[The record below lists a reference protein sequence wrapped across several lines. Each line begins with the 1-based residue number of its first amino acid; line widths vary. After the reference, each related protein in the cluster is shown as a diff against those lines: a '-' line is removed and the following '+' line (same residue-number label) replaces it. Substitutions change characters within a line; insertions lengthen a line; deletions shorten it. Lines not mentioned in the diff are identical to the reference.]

1 MASTVFHTPPTF
13 TTHAACLSAGSFSFS
28 RVVFSTSRVSQ
39 VRCVSI
45 LLATIGEVFDRR
57 ATRLR
62 NSYPLLQMKKMSR
75 FRPTLHVKTW
85 CKDLNPS
92 PNSNQRNMD
101 NGMHEKLLVSS
112 EGKEV
117 VDFKTKV
124 CDESQKIWR
133 VALPGMLAR
142 VASFGTIIVTQS
154 FIGHQ
159 SSIAL
164 AGYALVQTLT
174 VRFVNGILIG
184 MSSATETLCGQSYGA
199 RQYHMMGIYLQRSWV
214 VDFVT
219 CTLLLPLFIF
229 GASMFKLFGQEETIS
244 NAAGYISWW
253 FIPMVYS
260 FVFTLTMQMYLQAQ
274 QKNIIIAWISIV
286 QLILHLP
293 LSWLFVYVWHW
304 GVDGAMAALC
314 VSSWFV
320 VFAELGYII
329 GGWCPHTWT
338 GFSTS
343 AFTDIWPVIKLSI
356 SSGIMV
362 CLELWYSS
370 VLVLLAGY
378 MNNAEVAI
386 SAFSI
391 CLNINGWEFMIC
403 LGFLGAACVR
413 IANELGRGDAK
424 ATKFS
429 IKVLITTSVVIGV
442 IFTIICLVFGKTIGY
457 SFTDDSEVANAVSH
471 LSLLLA
477 ISVFLN
483 SIYPVFSGVA
493 VGAGLQGTVAVINL
507 CCYYLIGLPLG
518 ALLGYF
524 ANLQV
529 EGIWIGMNL
538 GILAQSLALTY
549 MAWRTD
555 WDKQVKLAAERLQ
568 RWNLKSAGEPN
579 HDNGYA

>member
-1 MASTVFHTPPTF
+1 
-13 TTHAACLSAGSFSFS
+13 
-28 RVVFSTSRVSQ
+28 
-39 VRCVSI
+39 
-45 LLATIGEVFDRR
+45 
-57 ATRLR
+57 
-62 NSYPLLQMKKMSR
+62 
-75 FRPTLHVKTW
+75 
-85 CKDLNPS
+85 
-92 PNSNQRNMD
+92 MD
-101 NGMHEKLLVSS
+101 NGVHERLLVSS

-117 VDFKTKV
+117 VDFKRKV
-124 CDESQKIWR
+124 WDESHKIWR
-133 VALPGMLAR
+133 VALPGILAR

-159 SSIAL
+159 SSVDL

-174 VRFVNGILIG
+174 VRFVTGILIG

-229 GASMFKLFGQEETIS
+229 GAPMFKLFGQEENIS
-244 NAAGYISWW
+244 NAAGFVSLW

-274 QKNIIIAWISIV
+274 QKNSIVAWISIV

-314 VSSWFV
+314 ISSWFV
-320 VFAELGYII
+320 VFSELAYIV

-338 GFSTS
+338 GFSTA
-343 AFTDIWPVIKLSI
+343 AFKDIWPVIKLSV

-378 MNNAEVAI
+378 MSNAEVAI

-429 IKVLITTSVVIGV
+429 IKVLVTTSLVIGV
-442 IFTIICLVFGKTIGY
+442 IFTVICLVFGNTIGY
-457 SFTDDSEVANAVSH
+457 SFTDDSEVANAVSR

-477 ISVFLN
+477 ISVLLN
-483 SIYPVFSGVA
+483 SIYPVLSGVA

-507 CCYYLIGLPLG
+507 CCYYLIGIPLG
-518 ALLGYF
+518 AILGYV

-538 GILAQSLALTY
+538 GVLTQSLALTY

-555 WDKQVKLAAERLQ
+555 WDLQVKLAADRLQ
-568 RWNLKSAGEPN
+568 RWNLKSSEEPN